1 MYTLL
6 SFASAISLT
15 VLCFVILGISIPYI
29 EGSRKVRYAR
39 VVLAVAYFVIALP
52 GYLELISV
60 PVVDPLIVAA
70 FTISAATYEA
80 LLITETLITLMC
92 PQDINRKSIFLHLV
106 SVSAVV
112 MLFLLSVFVYRRFFI
127 LYLGAVFSILLYIYY
142 IRLFNIEYKK
152 FRTTMEEYYDE
163 GQYYKLRWSAISF
176 YSSLVV
182 GLLALVA
189 PFGPIV
195 LYDIF
200 TIGYITFY
208 IMFTIRFGNYVM
220 QLNYYLPAIL
230 SKNRVTKPDEVNAD
244 KGDRVKLNEATVGDK
259 LKGNKEIDKLK
270 NSLQNEGL
278 LKMLDL
284 EKSLV
289 YFTTSLKS
297 NEVVM
302 EKTTRGKIIKLY
314 EEDEDLLEDAIIENK
329 QAIEMAKIYS
339 DILSGTMDTYA
350 SIISN
355 NLNAVM
361 KILTSVT
368 FILAIPTLIAS
379 IWGMNVELPF
389 QREPLGFLIITV
401 FSIIMCIV
409 ATIWLKRKR
418 MLN

>member
-1 MYTLL
+1 MIKMYNTD
-6 SFASAISLT
+6 INT
-15 VLCFVILGISIPYI
+15 N
-29 EGSRKVRYAR
+29 
-39 VVLAVAYFVIALP
+39 
-52 GYLELISV
+52 
-60 PVVDPLIVAA
+60 
-70 FTISAATYEA
+70 
-80 LLITETLITLMC
+80 ITEETKDLKKGNWINMISPTEEEIQRVCAALQIKQDFIRYSLDEEEKARIDTEDDDNTTLYIIDIPVIESDRTRRVYVTMPIGVIFVRDDYIITVS
-92 PQDINRKSIFLHLV
+92 QKNNDIIKDIKTENVITYKKSR
-106 SVSAVV
+106 
-112 MLFLLSVFVYRRFFI
+112 FLLQI
-127 LYLGAVFSILLYIYY
+127 LYANSKKFLSLLYKI
-142 IRLFNIEYKK
+142 
-152 FRTTMEEYYDE
+152 
-163 GQYYKLRWSAISF
+163 
-176 YSSLVV
+176 
-182 GLLALVA
+182 
-189 PFGPIV
+189 
-195 LYDIF
+195 
-200 TIGYITFY
+200 
-208 IMFTIRFGNYVM
+208 
-220 QLNYYLPAIL
+220 
-230 SKNRVTKPDEVNAD
+230 
-244 KGDRVKLNEATVGDK
+244 
-259 LKGNKEIDKLK
+259 NKELESTENKLK

-302 EKTTRGKIIKLY
+302 EKTTRGKIIKWY

>member
-1 MYTLL
+1 MIKMYNTDIH
-6 SFASAISLT
+6 SN
-15 VLCFVILGISIPYI
+15 
-29 EGSRKVRYAR
+29 
-39 VVLAVAYFVIALP
+39 
-52 GYLELISV
+52 
-60 PVVDPLIVAA
+60 
-70 FTISAATYEA
+70 
-80 LLITETLITLMC
+80 ITEETKDLKKGNWINMISPTEEEIQRVCAALQIKQDFIRYSLDEEEKARIDTEDDDNTTLYIIDIPVIESDRTRRVYVTMPIGVIFVRDDYIITVS
-92 PQDINRKSIFLHLV
+92 QKNNDIIKDIKTENVITYKKSR
-106 SVSAVV
+106 
-112 MLFLLSVFVYRRFFI
+112 FLLQI
-127 LYLGAVFSILLYIYY
+127 LYANSKKFLSLLYKI
-142 IRLFNIEYKK
+142 
-152 FRTTMEEYYDE
+152 
-163 GQYYKLRWSAISF
+163 
-176 YSSLVV
+176 
-182 GLLALVA
+182 
-189 PFGPIV
+189 
-195 LYDIF
+195 
-200 TIGYITFY
+200 
-208 IMFTIRFGNYVM
+208 
-220 QLNYYLPAIL
+220 
-230 SKNRVTKPDEVNAD
+230 
-244 KGDRVKLNEATVGDK
+244 
-259 LKGNKEIDKLK
+259 NKELESTENKLK

>member
-1 MYTLL
+1 MISPTEEEIQRVCAALQIKQDFIRYSLDEEEKARIDTEDDDNTTLYIIDIPVIE
-6 SFASAISLT
+6 SDRTRRVYVTMPIGVIFVRDDYIIT
-15 VLCFVILGISIPYI
+15 VSQKNNDIIKDIKTENVITYKK
-29 EGSRKVRYAR
+29 SR
-39 VVLAVAYFVIALP
+39 
-52 GYLELISV
+52 
-60 PVVDPLIVAA
+60 
-70 FTISAATYEA
+70 
-80 LLITETLITLMC
+80 
-92 PQDINRKSIFLHLV
+92 
-106 SVSAVV
+106 
-112 MLFLLSVFVYRRFFI
+112 FLLQI
-127 LYLGAVFSILLYIYY
+127 LYANSKKFLSLLYKI
-142 IRLFNIEYKK
+142 
-152 FRTTMEEYYDE
+152 
-163 GQYYKLRWSAISF
+163 
-176 YSSLVV
+176 
-182 GLLALVA
+182 
-189 PFGPIV
+189 
-195 LYDIF
+195 
-200 TIGYITFY
+200 
-208 IMFTIRFGNYVM
+208 
-220 QLNYYLPAIL
+220 
-230 SKNRVTKPDEVNAD
+230 
-244 KGDRVKLNEATVGDK
+244 
-259 LKGNKEIDKLK
+259 NKELESTENKLK

>member
-1 MYTLL
+1 MIKMYNTD
-6 SFASAISLT
+6 INT
-15 VLCFVILGISIPYI
+15 N
-29 EGSRKVRYAR
+29 
-39 VVLAVAYFVIALP
+39 
-52 GYLELISV
+52 
-60 PVVDPLIVAA
+60 
-70 FTISAATYEA
+70 
-80 LLITETLITLMC
+80 ITEETKDLKKGNWINMISPTEEEIQRVCAALQIKQDFIRYSLDEEEKARIDTEDDDNTTLYIIDIPVIESDRTRRVYATMPIGVIFVRDDYIITVS
-92 PQDINRKSIFLHLV
+92 QKNNDIIKDIKTENVITYKKSR
-106 SVSAVV
+106 
-112 MLFLLSVFVYRRFFI
+112 FLLQI
-127 LYLGAVFSILLYIYY
+127 LYANSKKFLSLLYKI
-142 IRLFNIEYKK
+142 
-152 FRTTMEEYYDE
+152 
-163 GQYYKLRWSAISF
+163 
-176 YSSLVV
+176 
-182 GLLALVA
+182 
-189 PFGPIV
+189 
-195 LYDIF
+195 
-200 TIGYITFY
+200 
-208 IMFTIRFGNYVM
+208 
-220 QLNYYLPAIL
+220 
-230 SKNRVTKPDEVNAD
+230 
-244 KGDRVKLNEATVGDK
+244 
-259 LKGNKEIDKLK
+259 NKELESTENKLK

>member
-1 MYTLL
+1 MIKMYNTD
-6 SFASAISLT
+6 INT
-15 VLCFVILGISIPYI
+15 N
-29 EGSRKVRYAR
+29 
-39 VVLAVAYFVIALP
+39 
-52 GYLELISV
+52 
-60 PVVDPLIVAA
+60 
-70 FTISAATYEA
+70 
-80 LLITETLITLMC
+80 ITEETKDLKKGNWINMISPTEEEIQRVCAALQIKQDFIRYSLDEEEKARIDTEDDDNTTLYIIDIPVIESDRTRRVYVTMPIGVIFVRDDYIITVS
-92 PQDINRKSIFLHLV
+92 QKNNDIIKDIKTENVITYKKSR
-106 SVSAVV
+106 
-112 MLFLLSVFVYRRFFI
+112 FLLQI
-127 LYLGAVFSILLYIYY
+127 LYANSKKFLSLLYKI
-142 IRLFNIEYKK
+142 
-152 FRTTMEEYYDE
+152 
-163 GQYYKLRWSAISF
+163 
-176 YSSLVV
+176 
-182 GLLALVA
+182 
-189 PFGPIV
+189 
-195 LYDIF
+195 
-200 TIGYITFY
+200 
-208 IMFTIRFGNYVM
+208 
-220 QLNYYLPAIL
+220 
-230 SKNRVTKPDEVNAD
+230 
-244 KGDRVKLNEATVGDK
+244 
-259 LKGNKEIDKLK
+259 NKELESTENKLK

-409 ATIWLKRKR
+409 ATIWL
-418 MLN
+418 N